1 MIFVVFGINFVA
13 YLSKFGENMS
23 DREELFKKL
32 SRLETEQINQE
43 TLDIDIV
50 SIEETVR
57 LINNEDKKVA
67 FAIEKHIPE
76 IAKAVETIRDAFLIG
91 GRLFYFGAGTSGRL
105 GILDAAECPPTFGS
119 EPGMVQGVIAGGRE
133 AVFVAQEGAE
143 DNPQNGANDVVKYGV
158 SAKDVVCGIAASGRT
173 PYVIGA
179 LKKANEIGCK
189 TILVSTVSKK
199 TAIENGAIAD
209 LMICVPVGAE
219 AIAGSTRMK
228 SGTAQKMILNI
239 LSTASMVHIGKTFG
253 NIMIDLKPTNI
264 KLQERAKRIVM
275 NITGV
280 DYHTAE
286 KFLIKSNWKVKYAIL
301 MIVGKISCDDAEKLL
316 KKASGKVR
324 LALQMLEKN

>member
-1 MIFVVFGINFVA
+1 MLN
-13 YLSKFGENMS
+13 
-23 DREELFKKL
+23 REELFEKL
-32 SRLETEQINQE
+32 SKLETEQINLY

-67 FAIEKHIPE
+67 YAIEQHISE
-76 IAKAVETIRDAFLIG
+76 IAKAVEIIRDAFLAG

-105 GILDAAECPPTFGS
+105 GIIDAAECPPTFGS
-119 EPGMVQGVIAGGRE
+119 DPGMVQGIIAGGRD

-143 DNPQNGANDVVKYGV
+143 DNPQNGANDVIKFGV
-158 SAKDVVCGIAASGRT
+158 SVNDVICGIAASGRT

-179 LKKANEIGCK
+179 LQKAREIGCK
-189 TILVSTVSKK
+189 TILVSTVSVNN
-199 TAIENGAIAD
+199 AIENGAIAD
-209 LMICVPVGAE
+209 VMICVPVGPE
-219 AIAGSTRMK
+219 AIAGSTRLK

-239 LSTASMVHIGKTFG
+239 LTTASMVHIGKTYG
-253 NIMIDLKPTNI
+253 NIMIDLKTTNI

-280 DYHTAE
+280 DYQTAE
-286 KFLIKSNWKVKYAIL
+286 VFLIKSNWKVKYAIL
-301 MIVGKISCDDAEKLL
+301 MIIGKLNYEEAQNLL

-324 LALQMLEKN
+324 IALQMLEEKSKNFNII